1 LNGTELPQS
10 NICRDLGVTITSDLS
25 PSQHITEITL
35 KAHQRADHIIRC
47 FVSGDTYLL
56 VGAFIVYVR
65 PLLEYNSVIWSPSLI
80 KDIDLIEQVQ
90 KRFTKH
96 LRCLDGVAYT
106 DRSQRLNLPSLE
118 LQRLH
123 LDLVFFYKIVFGI
136 VHINSDEL
144 FTLVLWHTQED
155 MVINCINRYV

>member
-1 LNGTELPQS
+1 MNGTELPQS

-90 KRFTKH
+90 KRFTKR

-106 DRSQRLNLPSLE
+106 DRLQRLNLPSLE
-118 LQRLH
+118 LRRLH
-123 LDLVFFYKIVFGI
+123 LDLVFV
-136 VHINSDEL
+136 
-144 FTLVLWHTQED
+144 T
-155 MVINCINRYV
+155 R